1 MILLT
6 NSKITTI
13 YFQWIKNKNMRVLNS
28 CNIKRKELEI
38 ADNSW
43 NTYEIKVCDF
53 KKFSKFLLFLFYF
66 LKDNTIY
73 FNEDNKRKLKWQNK
87 LY

>member
-13 YFQWIKNKNMRVLNS
+13 YFQWIKNKNMRVCNS

-38 ADNSW
+38 ADNS
-43 NTYEIKVCDF
+43 
-53 KKFSKFLLFLFYF
+53 
-66 LKDNTIY
+66 
-73 FNEDNKRKLKWQNK
+73 
-87 LY
+87 

>member
-1 MILLT
+1 
-6 NSKITTI
+6 
-13 YFQWIKNKNMRVLNS
+13 MRVLNS

-53 KKFSKFLLFLFYF
+53 KKFSKFLLFLFLF
-66 LKDNTIY
+66 
-73 FNEDNKRKLKWQNK
+73 FER
-87 LY
+87 